1 MVIRMKKKLVTVMLV
16 GVLSLSM
23 TLPVFAASISDIKK
37 QQAETQKQ
45 LNNVNNT
52 LSGLQSEQNK
62 IRAEMNDIDAQ
73 LVEILAS
80 VSLLEEE
87 IVTKE
92 EEIRIATEEY
102 EAAKAEEEAQY
113 EAMKTRIRF
122 MYEKGDQSYLEL
134 FLQAE
139 SLGDLVN
146 KADYIEKLYT
156 YDREL
161 LEEYQAIK
169 EEVARAKEA
178 LEEEQAELEER
189 KHQLEEEKAALDE
202 VLAEKKKQAA
212 NYDTQIAKAK
222 QEAAAYKAK
231 IKQQNA
237 EIRKLEEEARK
248 KAAAQNKGSGGSTS
262 SIIQSANGSASGKE
276 IANYACK
283 FIGNPYVYGGTSLT
297 NGADCSG
304 FVQSVY
310 RDCGYSVPR
319 TAGQQRGI
327 GKEVSYANAEPGDLF
342 FYAGHVGI
350 YIGGGKI
357 VHASSAK
364 TGIKISNA
372 TYREIVLIKRVV

>member
-1 MVIRMKKKLVTVMLV
+1 MKKKIVTIMLA
-16 GVLSLSM
+16 GLLSLSLTM
-23 TLPVFAASISDIKK
+23 PVFAATVSDIKK
-37 QQAETQKQ
+37 QQSETQKQ

-52 LSGLQSEQNK
+52 ISGLKSEQSK
-62 IRAEMNDIDAQ
+62 IQAEMADIDDQ
-73 LVEILAS
+73 LVEILTS
-80 VSLLEEE
+80 VSLLEDE
-87 IVTKE
+87 IAAKE

-102 EAAKAEEEAQY
+102 EAAKAEEEKQY

-134 FLQAE
+134 FIQAE

-202 VLAEKKKQAA
+202 VLNQKKKEAA

-237 EIRKLEEEARK
+237 EIKKLEEEARK
-248 KAAAQNKGSGGSTS
+248 KAASQNKGAGGSTS
-262 SIIQSANGSASGKE
+262 SIIQSSSGSASGKE

-319 TAGQQRGI
+319 TAGSQRGI
-327 GKEVSYANAEPGDLF
+327 GTEVSYGSAEPGDLF

-350 YIGGGKI
+350 YIGGGQI